1 MASQLVARERVVPV
15 AERTNPGGFVGR
27 RPSGAR
33 NGNAVSSDE
42 ETDTSS
48 HEEEETAEGTS
59 RDEDDVRETLDCLVD
74 AATES
79 SGVSDDETDT
89 ERTMTD
95 TPGSSESTNASWEV
109 VAPEASASQR
119 KPSTKKKTQN
129 EHSRREGTLGL
140 FRPRIKRIVHCL
152 PATTQTRVRG

>member
-109 VAPEASASQR
+109 VAPEASALSWPEQPCIGSKDECAPR
-119 KPSTKKKTQN
+119 SPRTPTKQ
-129 EHSRREGTLGL
+129 S
-140 FRPRIKRIVHCL
+140 
-152 PATTQTRVRG
+152 